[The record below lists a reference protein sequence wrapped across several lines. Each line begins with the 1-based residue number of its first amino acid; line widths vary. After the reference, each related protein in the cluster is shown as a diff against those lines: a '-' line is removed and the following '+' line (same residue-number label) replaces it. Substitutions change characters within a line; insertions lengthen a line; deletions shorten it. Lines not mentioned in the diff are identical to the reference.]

1 MITIKKNPEK
11 VGKLKVGTSAAT
23 PADGELLAGNVK
35 IEQGGE
41 LVIDKAEASNG
52 TIRFYKAGA
61 ASSYIQYDASE
72 NLVHYMPSSTGEQ
85 QFYTGGSKRLAI
97 SSTGHVSMTSSDA
110 AAQLTITP
118 TGTNANGIVNFIPP
132 GTGRAIFQYGGTEAI
147 SFNNSGVTFSNG
159 IAFSQTNSSAT
170 GATATGT
177 TLDHFEEGTWTASL
191 EFGGSTTGITYATNG
206 QQGIYTR
213 IGNMVYISCIV
224 ALTNKGSETG
234 DALIGGLP
242 FTVSDELAATSIE
255 NSFTSSYNT
264 IGLTSGYAVGTTP
277 RLYLRNSSY
286 ASLTNSDFSN
296 TSSLRVS
303 GWYTTP

>member
-1 MITIKKNPEK
+1 MITIKKNPET

-177 TLDHFEEGTWTASL
+177 TLDHYEEGTWTCTLGGAS
-191 EFGGSTTGITYATNG
+191 SVSNTTAY
-206 QQGIYTR
+206 YTR
-213 IGNMVYISCIV
+213 IGDIVNVWYYSGSLTSDGSAATIS
-224 ALTNKGSETG
+224 
-234 DALIGGLP
+234 GLP
-242 FTVSDELAATSIE
+242 FTVSGAAYGG
-255 NSFTSSYNT
+255 FFCFHNT
-264 IGLTSGYAVGTTP
+264 YAPTANSGYFSVNTVTGNFTAANATATASSASATG
-277 RLYLRNSSY
+277 RYLMFTGVY
-286 ASLTNSDFSN
+286 KVA
-296 TSSLRVS
+296 
-303 GWYTTP
+303 